1 MNFNEL
7 SLTEPLLKALQDFGY
22 TQPTPVQ
29 VKAIPVIL
37 SGSDVFGSA
46 QTGTG
51 KTAAFS
57 LPLLQLLSK
66 QKNNGHISA
75 LILAPTR
82 ELASQI
88 SENIVAY
95 SKYLPI
101 KQALIFGGVSQRRQE
116 DSLRKRPQIV
126 IATPGRLMDLMQQGI
141 VKLDQVEYLV
151 LDEADR
157 MLDMGFI
164 RDIRKIV
171 ALMPKRR
178 QTLFFSATVSKE
190 IMKLTET
197 LLKNPVRIAV
207 SPVSET
213 SHDVEQSL
221 YYVSKEDKRS
231 LLKQVIK
238 DSALDQVLVFT
249 RTKHGADRVVK
260 DLIRDGITSEAI
272 HGNKS
277 QNARER
283 ALKGF
288 KDRKIRVLVATDI
301 ASRGIDVEKL
311 GMVINYEIPEQA
323 ETYVHRIGRTGRAG
337 NTGKALSFCD
347 ASERNLVKDIHKLIK
362 KNIPVVNA
370 HPYNKNKQ

>member
-7 SLTEPLLKALQDFGY
+7 SLSEPLLKALQDFGY

-29 VKAIPVIL
+29 AKAIPVIL
-37 SGSDVFGSA
+37 SGADVFGSA

-66 QKNNGHISA
+66 QENTGHVAA

-88 SENIVAY
+88 SENIAAY
-95 SKYLPI
+95 SKYLAI

-116 DSLRKRPQIV
+116 DALRKRPQII
-126 IATPGRLMDLMQQGI
+126 IATPGRLMDLMQQGL
-141 VKLDQVEYLV
+141 VKLDQVDYLI

-171 ALMPKRR
+171 SLMPNRK
-178 QTLFFSATVSKE
+178 QTLFFSATASPE

-197 LLKNPVRIAV
+197 ILRNPVRIAV

-213 SHDVEQSL
+213 AHDVEQEL
-221 YYVSKEDKRS
+221 YYVSKEGKRS
-231 LLKQVIK
+231 LLKKVIN
-238 DSALDQVLVFT
+238 DSDLDQVLVFT

-260 DLIRDGITSEAI
+260 DLNREGILSEAI

-337 NTGKALSFCD
+337 NSGRALSFCD
-347 ASERNLVKDIHKLIK
+347 ASERGLVKDIHKLIK

-370 HPYNKNKQ
+370 HPYNKNK

>member
-7 SLTEPLLKALQDFGY
+7 SLSEPLLKALQEYGY

-29 VKAIPVIL
+29 AKAIPVIL
-37 SGSDVFGSA
+37 SGADVFGSA

-66 QKNNGHISA
+66 RKNTGHIAA

-88 SENIVAY
+88 SENITAY

-101 KQALIFGGVSQRRQE
+101 RQAIIFGGVSQRRQE
-116 DSLRKRPQIV
+116 EALRKRPQIV
-126 IATPGRLMDLMQQGI
+126 VATPGRLMDLMQQGL
-141 VKLDQVEYLV
+141 VKLDQVEFLV

-171 ALMPKRR
+171 ALMTNRK
-178 QTLFFSATVSKE
+178 QTLFFSATASKE

-197 LLKNPVRIAV
+197 ILKNPVRIAV

-231 LLKQVIK
+231 LLKQVINE
-238 DSALDQVLVFT
+238 STLDQVLVFT

-260 DLIRDGITSEAI
+260 DLNRDGIASEAI

-311 GMVINYEIPEQA
+311 GMVINFEIPEQA

-337 NTGKALSFCD
+337 NTGRALSFCD

-370 HPYNKNKQ
+370 HPFNKNKQ